1 MNAISMMLVKL
12 ATLDL
17 LLKKVFGNKGY
28 DVIISVHDFSNK
40 ILSRESSYTVV
51 KAMWPKSDNS
61 KISMREVIITFVLK
75 GYDQKEHLFWGVV
88 FTQVR

>member
-1 MNAISMMLVKL
+1 MMLVKL

-17 LLKKVFGNKGY
+17 LLKKVFGNKDY
-28 DVIISVHDFSNK
+28 NVIISVHDFSCK

-51 KAMWPKSDNS
+51 KVMWPKSDNS

-75 GYDQKEHLFWGVV
+75 GYDQKQHLFLGL
-88 FTQVR
+88 TYIYL

>member
-1 MNAISMMLVKL
+1 MMLVKL

-28 DVIISVHDFSNK
+28 NVIISVHDFSCK
-40 ILSRESSYTVV
+40 VLSRESSYTVV
-51 KAMWPKSDNS
+51 KVMWPKSDNS

-75 GYDQKEHLFWGVV
+75 GYDQKQHLFLGL
-88 FTQVR
+88 TYIYL

>member
-1 MNAISMMLVKL
+1 MMLVKL

-51 KAMWPKSDNS
+51 KAM
-61 KISMREVIITFVLK
+61 
-75 GYDQKEHLFWGVV
+75 
-88 FTQVR
+88 

>member
-1 MNAISMMLVKL
+1 MNTILMMLVKL

-28 DVIISVHDFSNK
+28 DVIISVHGFSCK

-51 KAMWPKSDNS
+51 KVMWPKSDIS
-61 KISMREVIITFVLK
+61 KISMREVIITFILK
-75 GYDQKEHLFWGVV
+75 GYDQKQHLFWGVA
-88 FTQVR
+88 FIQVR